1 MGSLAASKNVTR
13 NSKVTA
19 PAQKERAQRAARVTF
34 DFSAL
39 DHIGHGV
46 KVADPMKDVGRGI
59 KSQPSPA
66 EVTLVSNQTVCE
78 LKLVFSIKHAKPFSD
93 FTQHFIHY
101 KSCM

>member
-1 MGSLAASKNVTR
+1 MT
-13 NSKVTA
+13 T
-19 PAQKERAQRAARVTF
+19 PAQKERAQRAARVVF

-66 EVTLVSNQTVCE
+66 EVTNCWLCPN
-78 LKLVFSIKHAKPFSD
+78 FSYLQKSIQCNNDLYTK
-93 FTQHFIHY
+93 FIR
-101 KSCM
+101 

>member
-1 MGSLAASKNVTR
+1 M
-13 NSKVTA
+13 TA
-19 PAQKERAQRAARVTF
+19 PAQKERAQRAARVMF

-66 EVTLVSNQTVCE
+66 EVKFVALTVGYLQKSGSRNFRE
-78 LKLVFSIKHAKPFSD
+78 GFPYHSQWSIERKV
-93 FTQHFIHY
+93 
-101 KSCM
+101 